1 MHSKKLDEYH
11 RALLNQTDTIDALTH
26 SLLES
31 CRCADGDSIPLPK
44 PEPSLSYVLNEMRN
58 NMRSIELH
66 LMTIASAQNIVS
78 TPNAAIR
85 ELVKALDARQCPEGG
100 CKCCKHYVAGSVD
113 GCNLNEAIAEYL
125 IGEGYVIVRQ
135 PEK

>member
-1 MHSKKLDEYH
+1 MDSKKLDEYQ
-11 RALLNQTDTIDALTH
+11 RALINQTATIDALTH
-26 SLLES
+26 NLLES
-31 CRCADGDSIPLPK
+31 CRCTDSASIPIPK
-44 PEPSLSYVLNEMRN
+44 PEPSLSYVLNEMRSY
-58 NMRSIELH
+58 MRSIEHH
-66 LMTIASAQNIVS
+66 LMTIANSQNIVS

-85 ELVKALDARQCPEGG
+85 ELVKALDARLCPEGG

>member
-1 MHSKKLDEYH
+1 MDSKKLDKYH
-11 RALLNQTDTIDALTH
+11 RALINQTATTDALTH

-31 CRCADGDSIPLPK
+31 CRCTDGDSIPIPK

-58 NMRSIELH
+58 NMCSIEH
-66 LMTIASAQNIVS
+66 YLMTIASAQNIVS
-78 TPNAAIR
+78 TPNTAIR